1 MKKLAVLTLI
11 GSVLLSSCKNENY
24 QLTGKIEGAQD
35 GDTVFIAKLE
45 GNNFIPSDTLIIK
58 KGIFTSEGKIEK
70 DSTKICSYYYSNGS
84 NTYTNMFFLEPGN
97 IQLSIA
103 NQSRISGS
111 ETNDIYQKVL
121 DSLII
126 FHTQMNQVYEKMI
139 AEQDSLR
146 RNTELKK
153 LEGLDQ
159 KVNEFIQGH
168 VEKNI
173 KNSAGYVLFLT
184 NYTLFEPNKVQELIS
199 KLPERYKK
207 QSFIEEIKEQLQ
219 PVTNKK
225 IGEQFTDFTLLDP
238 NEKKVTVSDIVK
250 KNKLTLIDCWA
261 SWCGPCVQEMP
272 SLVNAYKKY
281 RGKGLEIVGVSLDN
295 NKESWTNAVKR
306 MNMTWPQVSDLQ
318 GWESH
323 ITKLYGINTIPYTLL
338 IDQNGKIVAENLHGK
353 QLETFIAKALK

>member
-1 MKKLAVLTLI
+1 MNKLAVLTLI
-11 GSVLLSSCKNENY
+11 GSVLLSSCKNDNY
-24 QLTGKIEGAQD
+24 QLTGQVEGAQD

-58 KGIFTSEGKIEK
+58 KGTFSSEGKINK
-70 DSTKICSYYYSNGS
+70 DSTEIYSYYYSNGN

-111 ETNDIYQKVL
+111 ETNNIYQEVL

-126 FHTQMNQVYEKMI
+126 FHNQMNQVYEKMI
-139 AEQDSLR
+139 AEQDSSKR
-146 RNTELKK
+146 HTELKT
-153 LEGLDQ
+153 LENLDQ
-159 KVNEFIQGH
+159 KVNEFIQGR

-184 NYTLFEPNKVQELIS
+184 NYTLFAPNKVQELINE
-199 KLPERYKK
+199 LPERYKK
-207 QSFIEEIKEQLQ
+207 QSFIEEIKAQLQ
-219 PVTNKK
+219 PVANNKV
-225 IGEQFTDFTLLDP
+225 GEQFTDFTLLDP
-238 NEKKVTVSDIVK
+238 NGKEIKASDIIK

-261 SWCGPCVQEMP
+261 SWCGPCIQEMP

-281 RGKGLEIVGVSLDN
+281 RTKGLEILGVSLDN
-295 NKESWTNAVKR
+295 NKENWIDAVKR

-318 GWESH
+318 GWESQ
-323 ITKLYGINTIPYTLL
+323 ITKLYGIKSIPYAILV
-338 IDQNGKIVAENLHGK
+338 DQNGNIVAEKLRGE
-353 QLETFIAKALK
+353 QLDAFIAKALK